1 VSDPQDR
8 TPDTSSGIELM
19 VIGALIAGLCGACTW
34 GVVRS
39 NEVIATLF
47 VVGLVPIGIGLF
59 LFALGFRHFLERRR

>member
-1 VSDPQDR
+1 
-8 TPDTSSGIELM
+8 M

-47 VVGLVPIGIGLF
+47 FVGFVPIGIGLF
-59 LFALGFRHFLERRR
+59 LFALSLRQFLERRR